1 MSEILTP
8 KSNRWETFTDALDRA
23 VAIKGCDGD
32 GNTSNYLDVYRWAKL
47 IMADMGNVDIP
58 ASLAFFQSNGGHC
71 DCEIL
76 MNVGATDE
84 AQT

>member
-23 VAIKGCDGD
+23 VQTNGCDGD
-32 GNTSNYLDVYRWAKL
+32 GNIGNYLDVYRQSKR

-58 ASLAFFQSNGGHC
+58 ASLAFFQGNGGYC

-76 MNVGATDE
+76 MNVDPH
-84 AQT
+84 

>member
-8 KSNRWETFTDALDRA
+8 KSNRWERFIDALDHA
-23 VAIKGCDGD
+23 VQINGCDGD
-32 GNTSNYLDVYRWAKL
+32 GNIGNYLDVYRQAKR

-58 ASLAFFQSNGGHC
+58 ASLVFFQNNGGYC

-76 MNVGATDE
+76 FNVDPDVTD
-84 AQT
+84 AA